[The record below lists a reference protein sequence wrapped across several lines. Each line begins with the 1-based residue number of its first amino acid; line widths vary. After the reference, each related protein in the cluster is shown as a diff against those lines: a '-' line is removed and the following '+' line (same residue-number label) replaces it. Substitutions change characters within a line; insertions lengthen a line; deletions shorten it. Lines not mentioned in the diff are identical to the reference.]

1 MCDCVALFLTQNL
14 ERDFQSRVG
23 EIADL
28 QQQLQSTEKEM
39 ETVSQQLGVKEAEL
53 TTAEEAIRREQQQNW
68 ELRQQVQYPS
78 DTRYMYKVFCL
89 SNAFTK
95 NAKRVYSRC

>member
-23 EIADL
+23 EIAEL

-39 ETVSQQLGVKEAEL
+39 ETVSQQLRVKEAEL
-53 TTAEEAIRREQQQNW
+53 TRVEEAIRREQQQNW

-78 DTRYMYKVFCL
+78 DTRCKVFCV
-89 SNAFTK
+89 SNAFIK